1 MSRSRNTI
9 RGGKFVKSTVKSR
22 DSKIPMKG
30 QTNEQNAVAYC
41 HNKKHFGYLTPN
53 LIKVHGC
60 LAKQCPLLEK
70 YENNAYWIKRN
81 IKKALAKIHSQQD
94 LTICFDGIAMDTD
107 NLDKLTN
114 IYKTMMIDGT
124 RPTIT
129 VRSTKEGDE
138 MKKQKRTLDCIFEN
152 DEVRFTVNEDWL
164 KDFCI
169 YENPSTEI
177 CNEIFIKA
185 VQDACQSD
193 IEVIENDIVE
203 TEMFMNDINML
214 KSLQKQIQQIFQ
226 TTKTFMIKI
235 SIAEDAMFIYE
246 PECFNATINGNLY
259 ADHVTADCIHS
270 IICAFAEGVKYGQN
284 CAKACPHT
292 EMP

>member
-1 MSRSRNTI
+1 
-9 RGGKFVKSTVKSR
+9 
-22 DSKIPMKG
+22 
-30 QTNEQNAVAYC
+30 
-41 HNKKHFGYLTPN
+41 
-53 LIKVHGC
+53 
-60 LAKQCPLLEK
+60 
-70 YENNAYWIKRN
+70 
-81 IKKALAKIHSQQD
+81 
-94 LTICFDGIAMDTD
+94 
-107 NLDKLTN
+107 
-114 IYKTMMIDGT
+114 MMIDGT